1 MYSVYWIKYTNHID
15 PYKEGYIGISN
26 DPTKRFVEHKK
37 YSKDNNM
44 VKGAI
49 QKGAFIEILHNNLS
63 ENDALEIE
71 KSYRPKELIGWNL
84 CEGGQMPPKRLG
96 VKYKEGKQ
104 ILKGEDR
111 TEVQQK
117 ASKKHSEKMRG
128 NIPWNKGKSGFRG
141 PVKPC
146 IYKGIEFNSRTEAAA
161 HFGVT
166 VSAITLWIKKHS
178 S

>member
-1 MYSVYWIKYTNHID
+1 VYSVYWIRYQNHTD
-15 PYKEGYIGISN
+15 PFKEGYIGISN
-26 DPTKRFVEHKK
+26 DPKKRFVEHKK

-49 QKGAFIEILHNNLS
+49 QKGAFIEILHSNLS
-63 ENDALEIE
+63 ENNALEIE

-104 ILKGEDR
+104 ILKGNSR
-111 TEVQQK
+111 TEKQK
-117 ASKKHSEKMRG
+117 ESSNNHSERMKG
-128 NIPWNKGKSGFRG
+128 HTPWNKGKSGFKG

-146 IYKGIEFNSRTEAAA
+146 VYKGIEFNSRTEAADY
-161 HFGVT
+161 FK
-166 VSAITLWIKKHS
+166 VSISAVTLWIKKHS
-178 S
+178 N